1 MMDYL
6 WATLLVLGVLICW
19 GLNVF
24 GIPGSNWI
32 LIGLCALYVWQG
44 PDTGRLAL
52 GWTPIWA
59 LIGLAALGE
68 LVEFVA
74 GAAGVQKVG
83 GSRRSAVLA
92 IVGSL
97 AGGIVGMFIALPI
110 PLIGPLIGAILFAG
124 VGALGGALLGE
135 RWKGRQWDETWQ
147 VGKAAFWGRLFG
159 TLGKILFASV
169 MVAVVVIG
177 LVV

>member
-6 WATLLVLGVLICW
+6 WATTLVAGVLLCW
-19 GLNVF
+19 VLNVLAV
-24 GIPGSNWI
+24 PGSNWFM
-32 LIGLCALYVWQG
+32 IGFAALYVWQG
-44 PDTGRLAL
+44 PQAGRLEM
-52 GWTPIWA
+52 GWTPVGV
-59 LIGLAALGE
+59 LVGLAALGE
-68 LVEFVA
+68 LVEFIA

-97 AGGIVGMFIALPI
+97 LGGVFGMFVALPI
-110 PLIGPLIGAILFAG
+110 PVIGPLVGAILFAG
-124 VGALGGALLGE
+124 AGALGGALLGE
-135 RWKGRQWDETWQ
+135 RWKGRQWPETWQ

-169 MVAVVVIG
+169 MVAVVVIA
-177 LVV
+177 LIV